1 MIFQILL
8 TIKHLGK
15 LLPLTMKIIT
25 KTIRKAYQNWNPTRL
40 IRCYHYSAAFDGTKL
55 IAFTQNNPI
64 KTHTGAYRIGEDF
77 NLPKYKEFPY
87 YHSESRL
94 ISQLLDR
101 YNTIDPNWT
110 ICVLRINRK
119 GLILGSKPC
128 ENCSKLLSAVGLT
141 DVYYSMDDGNFC
153 DNFNNTIQA
162 SDLTM
167 PMVMV

>member
-1 MIFQILL
+1 MIQWVGEAIFLERS
-8 TIKHLGK
+8 
-15 LLPLTMKIIT
+15 MKIIQ
-25 KTIRKAYQNWNPTRL
+25 KTIRKAYQNWNPTKK
-40 IRCYHYSAAFDGTKL
+40 IRCYHYCAAFDGTKL
-55 IAFTQNNPI
+55 IAFTKNNPI

-128 ENCSKLLSAVGLT
+128 ENCGKLLSAVGLN
-141 DVYYSMDDGNFC
+141 DIYYSTDDGNFM
-153 DNFNNTIQA
+153 NLNQNIIYNHE
-162 SDLTM
+162 LL
-167 PMVMV
+167 V